1 MNVQPHMRRRRA
13 GLLDQ
18 RGLATIELAICLPVL
33 LLLMLAT
40 AEIGRLLIQYNT
52 LAKAVRDGARY
63 ACAHAAV
70 GTTRIVNIT
79 AATRAETRNL
89 VVTGTTVGTGTP
101 LLPGL
106 TVNNVTVDDVGNGF
120 VSVAATYTY
129 APILGATLPTFGLG
143 APINLTMALPATV
156 VMRAL

>member
-1 MNVQPHMRRRRA
+1 MRLERRA
-13 GLLDQ
+13 QYGV
-18 RGLATIELAICLPVL
+18 ATIEMAICAPVL

-40 AEIGRLLIQYNT
+40 AEVGRVLFQYNT

-63 ACAHAAV
+63 AVNNASP
-70 GTTRIVNIT
+70 GSTRIVNIT
-79 AATRAETRNL
+79 PQRRNETRNL
-89 VVTGTTVGTGTP
+89 VVTGNIAGTGAA

-106 TVNNVTVDDVGNGF
+106 TVNNVTVNDAGNGF

-129 APILGATLPTFGLG
+129 VPILGASLPTFGLG
-143 APINLTMALPATV
+143 PSINLSMSLPATV